1 MRAILILAIAAS
13 LGGCTYDYI
22 QRTDRVAYSAGDAVR
37 ANIEQQT
44 TNPSHRKQYVTTG
57 LGRNGYGT
65 GINAKVVPI
74 Q

>member
-1 MRAILILAIAAS
+1 MRAILIVALAAL
-13 LGGCTYDYI
+13 LGGCTYDYL

-44 TNPSHRKQYVTTG
+44 TNPSHGRQYVTKG
-57 LGRNGYGT
+57 LGRNGYVT

-74 Q
+74 D